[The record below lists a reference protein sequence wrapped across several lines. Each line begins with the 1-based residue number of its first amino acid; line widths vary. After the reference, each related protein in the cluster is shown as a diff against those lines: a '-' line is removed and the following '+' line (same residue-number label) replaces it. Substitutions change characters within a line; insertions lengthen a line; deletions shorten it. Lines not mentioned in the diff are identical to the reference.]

1 MTNKDLMRYIPKDFK
16 KDVQDI
22 RTGSKEWDEVT
33 RHWGTTVIVT
43 WSDGNQNEFANKTF
57 MREHLKE
64 FGR

>member
-1 MTNKDLMRYIPKDFK
+1 MDLK

-33 RHWGTTVIVT
+33 KHWATTVIVT
-43 WSDGNQNEFANKTF
+43 WCDGEENEYANKTF